1 MPTYIQLYRWTDQGR
16 RNIKE
21 SPDRVATAA
30 QAMQS
35 MGGELKAIYVTMGQ
49 YDFVGVLEAP
59 DDDTAAKF
67 ALALGALGNV
77 HTETLRAF
85 TQDEFRQIV
94 AGLP

>member
-1 MPTYIQLYRWTDQGR
+1 MPTYIQLYRWTDQGI
-16 RNIKE
+16 RNVKD

-30 QAMQS
+30 QALQA
-35 MGGELKAIYVTMGQ
+35 MGAELKAIYVTMGQ
-49 YDFVGVLEAP
+49 YDLISVIEAP
-59 DDDTAAKF
+59 DDETVAKF
-67 ALALGALGNV
+67 ALALGAVGNV

>member
-1 MPTYIQLYRWTDQGR
+1 
-16 RNIKE
+16 
-21 SPDRVATAA
+21 
-30 QAMQS
+30 

-49 YDFVGVLEAP
+49 YDFVDVLEAP
-59 DDDTAAKF
+59 DDETAAKF
-67 ALALGALGNV
+67 ALALGSLGNV